1 MNTDTH
7 NTQDFQFQYVTGQA
21 RPTFPELLEGY
32 KTAGDA
38 VVQSE
43 ACAIDVRYGNA
54 ERETFDFF
62 VGQGKPVATMI
73 YYHAG
78 YWQSRDKLWFRFF
91 APAYTK
97 LGINVVFVNY
107 PLCPTV
113 TLTDLVDGVRNSVPA
128 VLARAKELGQPEL
141 PLIAAGHS
149 AGAHLAV
156 EMALSVWPKL
166 GERAQAVDGVLALSG
181 IYDLIPLM
189 STTLNE
195 KLKLDTT
202 AAQANSP
209 LHRVRS
215 GLPPTLFI
223 VGAAETPAFIAQNR
237 AMADA
242 WHKAGNDSAVD
253 EVANADHFNLL
264 QQFGAPA
271 SPTMAKVLELIGK
284 AERRFAAPN
293 KAPGQPA
300 T

>member
-1 MNTDTH
+1 MNTDTRSI
-7 NTQDFQFQYVTGQA
+7 QDFQFQYVEGQA
-21 RPTFPELLEGY
+21 RSTFPELLEGY

-43 ACAIDVRYGNA
+43 VCTVDIRYGNA

-62 VGQGKPVATMI
+62 VAQRKPVATMI

-128 VLARAKELGQPEL
+128 VLAHSKNLGQPEL

-166 GERAQAVDGVLALSG
+166 GARAQAVDGVLALSG
-181 IYDLIPLM
+181 IYDLIPLV
-189 STTLNE
+189 STTLND
-195 KLKLDTT
+195 KLKLDTA

-209 LHRVRS
+209 LHRVRG
-215 GLPPTLFI
+215 GLPPALFI

-237 AMADA
+237 VMADA
-242 WHKAGNDSAVD
+242 WHKAGNNSAVD
-253 EVANADHFNLL
+253 EVAGADHFNLL
-264 QQFGAPA
+264 QQFNASG
-271 SPTMAKVLELIGK
+271 SPTMIKVLGLIDQ
-284 AERRFAAPN
+284 AQRRFAALN
-293 KAPGQPA
+293 KAPDPSA
-300 T
+300 I